1 MKTRN
6 VKSKAIILTF
16 LFSILIT
23 GLFAQRPNRPEH
35 SQGANPG
42 QGSPAAAS
50 TPGSLMPPMPPPPP
64 PPPPVADQPDSP
76 IPPQLNLPDLTTEQ
90 QDKIHQADLDHMK
103 TMTPLHNQ
111 IREKKARL
119 QTVLTTSPFDAKAA
133 DQVAEE
139 LGKVETAILKEM
151 IKHDQALRNLLSPA
165 QQVLFDA
172 RPKPFLRRGK

>member
-6 VKSKAIILTF
+6 INFKGIILTF
-16 LFSILIT
+16 LFSIFT
-23 GLFAQRPNRPEH
+23 SGLFAQRPYRPEH
-35 SQGANPG
+35 TQGANLE
-42 QGSPAAAS
+42 QGSSPAAI
-50 TPGSLMPPMPPPPP
+50 TPGPLMPPPPP

-76 IPPQLNLPDLTTEQ
+76 LPPQLNLPDLTTEQ
-90 QDKIHQADLDHMK
+90 LDKIRQAGLDHMK
-103 TMTPLHNQ
+103 TMTPLRNQ

-133 DQVAEE
+133 DQVAED
-139 LGKVETAILKEM
+139 LGKAETGILKEM
-151 IKHDQALRNLLSPA
+151 IKHDQALRNLLTPA